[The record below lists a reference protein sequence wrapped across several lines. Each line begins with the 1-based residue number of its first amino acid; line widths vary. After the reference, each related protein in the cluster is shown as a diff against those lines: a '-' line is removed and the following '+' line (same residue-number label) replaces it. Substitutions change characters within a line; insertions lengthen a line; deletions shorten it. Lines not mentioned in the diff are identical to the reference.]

1 MQGCNV
7 SGAPDEHGQQCSGH
21 GQCVSNTLQQF
32 LEFEINNDGKLRYAN
47 DSKYKNDVMIRK
59 EMYVGRPVIEQFRNI
74 VEESEIFKEDDNNWP
89 EPSADGTQELE
100 IIMGDTHISFCLS
113 KINSLMDVKEASDPD
128 GLRVLYYVVQDLKCL
143 AFALINMHFKIKPIP
158 I

>member
-1 MQGCNV
+1 MQHV
-7 SGAPDEHGQQCSGH
+7 SFNIFWGVIHQVGH
-21 GQCVSNTLQQF
+21 KGRFGHEF

-59 EMYVGRPVIEQFRNI
+59 ELYVGRPVVEQFRKI
-74 VEESEIFKEDDNNWP
+74 VEESEVIKEDDNNWP
-89 EPSADGTQELE
+89 QHSADGTQELE

-113 KINSLMDVKEASDPD
+113 KINSLMDVKEATDSN

-158 I
+158 L